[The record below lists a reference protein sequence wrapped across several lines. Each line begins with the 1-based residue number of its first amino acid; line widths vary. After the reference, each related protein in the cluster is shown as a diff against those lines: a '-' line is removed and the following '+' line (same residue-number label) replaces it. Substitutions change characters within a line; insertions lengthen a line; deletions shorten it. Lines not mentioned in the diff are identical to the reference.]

1 MSNEQLEQI
10 EISIEQAQEAV
21 AYRKALSNLLSNK
34 NFEKII
40 SKGYFESEASRL
52 VLLKADPS
60 MSADSDQ
67 SLILKSIDSIGFL
80 RQYFT
85 TIMQLGRM
93 AERSIEADQ
102 TTREELLAEELH

>member
-21 AYRKALSNLLSNK
+21 ALKRALNNLLKNK
-34 NFEKII
+34 DFESII
-40 SKGYFESEASRL
+40 SIGYFEKEASRL
-52 VLLKADPS
+52 VLLKADAS
-60 MSADSDQ
+60 MAKDSDQ
-67 SLILKSIDSIGFL
+67 NLILKSIDSIGFL

-93 AERSIEADQ
+93 AERSIEEDQ
-102 TTREELLAEELH
+102 LTREELLAEGLH